1 MHYGQCENGEYMEKV
16 GNKLI
21 TCQRR
26 NLSVSTQWAQI
37 TYSSINKTYTTNEQ
51 SSRILLFGFFVSF
64 VMTVRAERPAGK
76 KGG

>member
-1 MHYGQCENGEYMEKV
+1 MHYGQFENGRYMKKV

-37 TYSSINKTYTTNEQ
+37 TYSSINKTYASNEQ
-51 SSRILLFGFFVSF
+51 SC
-64 VMTVRAERPAGK
+64 K
-76 KGG
+76 